1 MKIFDLKHDW
11 YMAEKGSSCWLSAG
25 DVPCSV
31 YMTLLQNGKMD
42 DPYWRDNENKA
53 LPLMEKDY

>member
-53 LPLMEKDY
+53 LP